1 MLEESLACGNRGTG
15 RTTKQMQ
22 LAPKGAVFVWVNAC
36 LSSPKHLASLL
47 RRQDLLIVSSSWL
60 EYPGGYL
67 GKRLPGIVLDH
78 AVDLTAEQWLGWE
91 EAKAMVGRHTMLDET
106 QENPCRKES

>member
-1 MLEESLACGNRGTG
+1 MLVESLACGDRGTG

-36 LSSPKHLASLL
+36 LSYQKHLASLL
-47 RRQDLLIVSSSWL
+47 KRQDLLIVSPSWL

-78 AVDLTAEQWLGWE
+78 AADLTAEQWRGWE
-91 EAKAMVGRHTMLDET
+91 EAKAMVGRYTILDAT
-106 QENPCRKES
+106 QENLRREEN